1 MMDVR
6 EKLVELLEPH
16 MSGLACEYE
25 SGSCELTSCRSCNA
39 KNIADHLIANGVTVQ
54 ECGYW
59 VSYQSDE
66 PYGCQ
71 DEKEWYRCSK
81 CEKDTYGRCYEDK
94 WYSAPILS
102 AYCPHC
108 GAKMMPHP
116 PKGE

>member
-6 EKLVELLEPH
+6 EKLIELLDTNCGYVDEVEAEV
-16 MSGLACEYE
+16 L
-25 SGSCELTSCRSCNA
+25 
-39 KNIADHLIANGVTVQ
+39 ADHLIANGVMVQ
-54 ECGYW
+54 ECGHW

>member
-6 EKLVELLEPH
+6 EKLVELLNEAFFDYNHGKGDGYIP
-16 MSGLACEYE
+16 
-25 SGSCELTSCRSCNA
+25 RNF
-39 KNIADHLIANGVTVQ
+39 ADHLIANGVTVQ
-54 ECGYW
+54 ECGHW

>member
-1 MMDVR
+1 MDVR
-6 EKLVELLEPH
+6 EKLVELLDTNCGYVDEVEAEA
-16 MSGLACEYE
+16 L
-25 SGSCELTSCRSCNA
+25 
-39 KNIADHLIANGVTVQ
+39 ADHLIANGVTVQ

>member
-1 MMDVR
+1 MDVR

-54 ECGYW
+54 ECGHW

>member
-6 EKLVELLEPH
+6 EKLIELLDTNCGYVDEVEAEV
-16 MSGLACEYE
+16 L
-25 SGSCELTSCRSCNA
+25 
-39 KNIADHLIANGVTVQ
+39 ADHLIANGVTVQ
-54 ECGYW
+54 ECGHW

>member
-1 MMDVR
+1 MDVR
-6 EKLVELLEPH
+6 EKLIELLNEAFFDYNHGKGDSYIP
-16 MSGLACEYE
+16 
-25 SGSCELTSCRSCNA
+25 
-39 KNIADHLIANGVTVQ
+39 KNFADHLVANGVTVQ

-66 PYGCQ
+66 SYGSM
-71 DEKEWYRCSK
+71 DDKEWYRCSK
-81 CEKDTYGRCYEDK
+81 CRGDAYGRCYEDK

-108 GAKMMPHP
+108 GAKMMPQP

>member
-39 KNIADHLIANGVTVQ
+39 RNIADHLIANGVTVQ
-54 ECGYW
+54 ECGHW